1 MFSILKKNKLLLTAT
16 LGSIILVSI
25 FEIGKAELTS
35 HVLNSVIIK
44 TGSFMK
50 WGTLFMG
57 FTVCFC
63 IMSFVQ
69 KKLVIQVKS
78 VSWKSMNE
86 NLIRY
91 YMQMGPGQ
99 FAKQTDA
106 SSLINEFNTKIVKIV
121 TIYESAWLNLF
132 YFGAGFL
139 LGSIYIG
146 IEQIGILLFIYI
158 ATLLTL
164 FYNSRFANKMKEKQ
178 LTCVE
183 SEKEWIG
190 MIKSFAQSFRTVKI
204 YNYESSMGQ
213 KLDEKNQELTNSW
226 NRFESFLKL
235 LSASNDLFTQ
245 IVYFGILLI
254 GVWMISRNRLTIG
267 QLMGILQACNLV
279 TMGMMNFSELYNQ
292 IQSSSFLLNEYLEK
306 TQEDKNRK
314 EKESKPV
321 GFNEIEIRDLTF
333 SYDGKKD
340 ILTDVN
346 FRIQKGK
353 KYLIIGE
360 SGQGKSTFLNL
371 LLKNIETNSIF
382 LDHKPI
388 QELSYSVYVQ
398 NFACVYQNEPLL
410 PGTLKENIVLNNKID
425 EYELIEKL
433 HAFHLDSLIDRLDL
447 PLQED
452 APQISGG
459 QLQKIHILRSLL
471 SQRNILILDEA
482 FSALDQENA
491 KLIERMI
498 LEDANFTV
506 LSVSHKIT
514 DANLA
519 PYDEILEVKDG
530 RIIRKEKGNQ
540 NLLRFDKKFWDLTD
554 ACEKDAFRK
563 N

>member
-1 MFSILKKNKLLLTAT
+1 MFNILQQNKLLLTAT
-16 LGSIILVSI
+16 LGSIILVSL

-35 HVLNSVIIK
+35 CVLNSVIIG
-44 TGSFMK
+44 TNSFMK

-57 FTVCFC
+57 FIVCFC

-69 KKLVIQVKS
+69 KKLVILVKS

-106 SSLINEFNTKIVKIV
+106 SSLINELNTKIVKIV
-121 TIYESAWLNLF
+121 TMYESAWLNLF

-146 IEQIGILLFIYI
+146 VEQIGILLFIYT

-164 FYNSRFANKMKEKQ
+164 FWNSRFANKMKEKQ
-178 LTCVE
+178 LVCVE

-190 MIKSFAQSFRTVKI
+190 MIKSFAQSFRTIKT
-204 YNYESSMGQ
+204 YNYESCMEQ
-213 KLDEKNQELTNSW
+213 KLDEKNQNLTDSW
-226 NRFESFLKL
+226 NHFESFLKL
-235 LSASNDLFTQ
+235 LSATNDLFTQ
-245 IVYFGILLI
+245 TVYFGILLI

-267 QLMGILQACNLV
+267 QLMGIVQACNLV

-292 IQSSSFLLNEYLEK
+292 IQSSRFLLNEYLEK
-306 TQEDKNRK
+306 IRDK
-314 EKESKPV
+314 EKSEKEINSKPA

-340 ILTDVN
+340 ILTDIDL
-346 FRIQKGK
+346 RIQKGK
-353 KYLIIGE
+353 KYLIVGE

-371 LLKNIETNSIF
+371 LLKNIETSQIF
-382 LDHKPI
+382 LNNRPI
-388 QELSYSVYVQ
+388 QELSYPAYIQ

-410 PGTLKENIVLNNKID
+410 PGSLRENIVLNNKMD

-433 HAFHLDSLIDRLDL
+433 HTFHLDPLIDRLDL

-459 QLQKIHILRSLL
+459 QLQRIHILRSLL
-471 SQRNILILDEA
+471 SQRNILVLDEA
-482 FSALDQENA
+482 FSALDHENA
-491 KLIERMI
+491 KMIEKMI
-498 LEDANFTV
+498 LEDTNLTV

-514 DANLA
+514 DENLVL
-519 PYDEILEVKDG
+519 YDEILEVKNG
-530 RIIRKEKGNQ
+530 RIIRKKSIYP
-540 NLLRFDKKFWDLTD
+540 
-554 ACEKDAFRK
+554 AV
-563 N
+563 